1 MRLVLTGLKTTKGKD
16 FQVQLEDGVIVGF
29 DNQGDEVIDF
39 NNQIILRGLVDMKA
53 TMCTPGYEHKETLQT
68 GLAAAAKGGFTTVC
82 QTPDVQPVLDSASSI
97 EYYQTKTANSL
108 VDIKPIAALTKG
120 LKGEELSEII
130 DLTNSGA
137 VAFSHGHS
145 NIEHTGVLL
154 HGLEYIEPQDGLII
168 SNPYDKYLVS
178 TGLMHEGIQS
188 TTLGLKGI
196 PSLSETIA
204 IHKNVEVLDYIGGRL
219 HISGISCKESVDL
232 IKAAKEKGLS
242 ITCDVHYINLLFN
255 DSALATFDSNYKV
268 FPPLRLEK
276 DRLALIEAVKDGT
289 IDVIVSNHQPHE
301 EDAKKLEF
309 NYADFGVEAFETVLN
324 GLLTYTDLTLDQI
337 EKALAINPTD
347 ILKLEKN
354 DFEIGQV
361 FNATI
366 FDNNSSQEIKK
377 SDILSQS
384 KNNPLIGQ
392 TLKGKVSAVFNKN
405 QKTIFS

>member
-1 MRLVLTGLKTTKGKD
+1 MSLVVTGLKTTDGKD
-16 FQVQLEDGVIVGF
+16 FQVQLENGVITGF
-29 DNQGDEVIDF
+29 GNEGDETIDF
-39 NNQIILRGLVDMKA
+39 GGQTVLRGLVDMKA
-53 TMCTPGYEHKETLQT
+53 TLCTPGYEYKETLET
-68 GLAAAAKGGFTTVC
+68 GLAAAQKGGFTTIC
-82 QTPDVQPVLDSASSI
+82 QTPDVSPVLDSASSL
-97 EYYQTKTANSL
+97 EYYQVKTANSL
-108 VDIKPIAALTKG
+108 VDVKPIAALTKG

-137 VAFSHGHS
+137 VAFSQGHS

-204 IHKNVEVLDYIGGRL
+204 IHKNVEVLEYVGGRL
-219 HISGISCKESVDL
+219 HISGISSKESVEL
-232 IKAAKEKGLS
+232 IKNAKAKGLE

-255 DSALATFDSNYKV
+255 DSSLSTFDSNYKV
-268 FPPLRLEK
+268 FPPLRLEE
-276 DRLALIEAVKDGT
+276 DRLALIDAVKDGT

-309 NYADFGVEAFETVLN
+309 NYADFGVEAFETVVS
-324 GLLTYTDLTLDQI
+324 GLLTYTDLTLAQI
-337 EKALAINPTD
+337 EKALAVNPTE
-347 ILKLEKN
+347 ILKLNEN
-354 DFEIGQV
+354 NFEIGQV

-366 FDNNSSQEIKK
+366 IDETTSGEFKK
-377 SDILSQS
+377 SDIASLS
-384 KNNPLIGQ
+384 KNNPLIGKE
-392 TLKGKVSAVFNKN
+392 LKGTVSAVFNKN
-405 QKTIFS
+405 LKQVFK